1 VSTAQIKAEPKA
13 DSERGGPGAFETCD
27 FYLACFLRCAGYEL
41 IDLRGERRRRAFIFK
56 AAELAELLE
65 NKADRRLHPLVGV
78 DLDPVVPAP
87 AEPLGIASDRR

>member
-41 IDLRGERRRRAFIFK
+41 IDLRGERRRRAFSFK
-56 AAELAELLE
+56 DRPTRREDVLAWKIHEELAG
-65 NKADRRLHPLVGV
+65 ADEAV
-78 DLDPVVPAP
+78 DI
-87 AEPLGIASDRR
+87 G